1 MADTKIS
8 AMVPGTVLPLTG
20 AEIVPLIQNG
30 LNVAASVAAI
40 LLAGGLYIP
49 AAPATVATIQAA
61 ITTAKLNTNG
71 GVIQLPP
78 GQTNLTASIVPQSG
92 IYFVGQ
98 MPMLNCTTGI
108 PDATSVT
115 AAGGTMLAPTGAFPA
130 FSWNTTPLAAPA
142 SQAAFSATGLT
153 NIGFKS
159 MAFVGGSHGILA
171 GAANNASCWWS
182 EFDNLYFFGQSSV
195 GIQLTNYQHC
205 RFDRQFSFNCQWG
218 QLHIIDVAASFLAP
232 GNSTYGDMYNI
243 IPQSS
248 ATNMTARGITFI
260 TQATSGGPANN
271 NEFYF
276 RRIQSNNFNR
286 ATTTQAATMANTQA
300 NITITDGTK
309 WAVGMPATASATVNG
324 FTINKIYFV
333 ASVVGNVIQLAL
345 TYGGAAIAATG
356 NTAVNLVN
364 TGFPAFEMISLA
376 GNTNTN
382 AVIENLDVE
391 GGGTCAVF
399 FQNCNGIKIG
409 MSQVPL
415 VGQSP
420 ISICF
425 RGCVNKQTFAP
436 QSVSTDDDQS
446 AVGAATQFFGAKF
459 GTSVGYQGQ
468 GIWYDATSGNGVL
481 SLGSQFATQALGEL
495 TFIPGTAGG
504 ILMPK
509 VMGLGQLPKVV
520 SGNPIA
526 ITNLNLCYVNVSNP
540 GAYTLPTAN
549 AANAG
554 CWVEMFNN
562 SGANQTVNTDGTQLI
577 NNIAARTSFTLAD
590 KASCRLQ
597 IDQITG
603 GAVYTWTLKGS
614 STPMTA
620 GVIAAPT

>member
-1 MADTKIS
+1 MSDTKIS
-8 AMVPGTVLPLTG
+8 QMPLPPLTG
-20 AEIVPLIQNG
+20 AEVVPMILPG
-30 LNVAASVAAI
+30 LNIAASVAAI
-40 LLAGGLYIP
+40 LLAGGLYFP
-49 AAPATVATIQAA
+49 ASPVNAVTIQAA
-61 ITTAKLNTNG
+61 IATAKLNTNG
-71 GVIQLPP
+71 GVIQLP
-78 GQTNLTASIVPQSG
+78 GNTVSLTASITPQSG

-98 MPMLNCTTGI
+98 MPVLNCTTGI
-108 PDATSVT
+108 PDAASIT

-130 FSWNTTPLAAPA
+130 FTWNTTPLAAPV

-153 NIGFKS
+153 NIGFKNI
-159 MAFVGGSHGILA
+159 AFVGGTHGILA
-171 GAANNASCWWS
+171 GAANNGSCWWS
-182 EFDNLYFFGQSSV
+182 EFDNLYFFGQTAV

-243 IPQSS
+243 IPLSS

-260 TQATSGGPANN
+260 TQASTGGAANN
-271 NEFYF
+271 NQFYF
-276 RRIQSNNFNR
+276 KRIQSNNFNR
-286 ATTTQAATMANTQA
+286 ATTTQAATMVNTST

-324 FTINKIYFV
+324 FTVNKIYFV
-333 ASVVGNVIQLAL
+333 VSVAANVIQLAL

-382 AVIENLDVE
+382 AIIENLDVE
-391 GGGTCAVF
+391 GGGTCAVL
-399 FQNCNGIKIG
+399 FQNCNGVRLG
-409 MSQVPL
+409 VSQVPL

-425 RGCVNKQTFAP
+425 RGCVNKMVLGP
-436 QSVSTDDDQS
+436 QSVSTDDDQN
-446 AVGAATQFFGAKF
+446 AVGAASQFFGAKF

-468 GIWYDATSGNGVL
+468 GIWVDSVSGNGVL
-481 SLGSQFATQALGEL
+481 SLGSQFATQSTGEI

-526 ITNLNLCYVNVSNP
+526 ITNLNVCYVNISNP
-540 GAYTLPTAN
+540 GAYTVPTAN
-549 AANAG
+549 AANSG
-554 CWVEMFNN
+554 CWIEIFNN
-562 SGANQTVNTDGTQLI
+562 SGANQTVTGDGTQLF
-577 NNIAARTSFTLAD
+577 NNIAGRTSFTLAD

-603 GAVYTWTLKGS
+603 GAVYTWVLKGS